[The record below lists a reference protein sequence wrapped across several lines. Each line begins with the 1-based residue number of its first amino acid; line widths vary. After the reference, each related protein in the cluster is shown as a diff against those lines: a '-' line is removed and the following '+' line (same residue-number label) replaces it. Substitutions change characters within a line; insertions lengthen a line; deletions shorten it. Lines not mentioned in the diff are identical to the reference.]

1 MARYLVTGGAGFIGS
16 NLVEALLQKGQE
28 VRVLDDLS
36 TGRAA
41 NLEAAT
47 GGDPKAM
54 EFIEGDI
61 RDLETCHRACAGMDF
76 VLHQAALGSVP
87 RSIDNPIAT
96 HQVNAGGSLNMLVAA
111 RDAGVQRFVS
121 ASSSSVYGNP
131 ADGSAAKIETQPVSP
146 LSPYA
151 VSKVAAENYAAVFY
165 RLYGLETISL
175 RYFNVFGPRQDFKS
189 DYAAVIPKFLYAL
202 LEERRPRVYGDGL
215 QSRDFSYV
223 DNVIQANLAAC
234 RATDGFGEA
243 INVACGQRFTLLDL
257 LKILG
262 ELTGR
267 PADPEFV
274 DPRPGD
280 VRHSLAEISK
290 AARVL
295 GYRPQVDFR
304 SGLEKIVDLARQGR
318 YLAR

>member
-16 NLVEALLQKGQE
+16 NLVEALLGRGEE

-36 TGRAA
+36 TGREV
-41 NLEAAT
+41 NL
-47 GGDPKAM
+47 KAVAGSDLTAI
-54 EFIEGDI
+54 EFIHGDI
-61 RDLETCHRACAGMDF
+61 RDLETCRRACHQMEF

-87 RSIDNPIAT
+87 RSIDNPVPT
-96 HQVNAGGSLNMLVAA
+96 HQVNAGGTLNLLVAA
-111 RDAGVQRFVS
+111 QEAGVKRFVS

-131 ADGSAAKIETQPVSP
+131 ADGSAPKVETQPVSP

-151 VSKVAAENYAAVFY
+151 VSKVAGENYAAVFWGIH
-165 RLYGLETISL
+165 GLPTISL
-175 RYFNVFGPRQDFKS
+175 RYFNVFGPRQDPHS
-189 DYAAVIPKFLYAL
+189 AYAAVIPRFLYAL
-202 LEERRPRVYGDGL
+202 LEDHRPQIYGDGQ

-223 DNVIQANLAAC
+223 DNVVRANLAAC
-234 RATDGFGEA
+234 GTEEGFGEVY
-243 INVACGQRFTLLDL
+243 NVACGERHTLLDL
-257 LKILG
+257 LKVLG
-262 ELTGR
+262 ELTGQK
-267 PADPEFV
+267 PDPEFA

-304 SGLEKIVDLARQGR
+304 TGLQKIVDLARQGR
-318 YLAR
+318 YLTP

>member
-16 NLVEALLQKGQE
+16 NLVEALLERGGE

-36 TGRAA
+36 TGSEA
-41 NLEAAT
+41 NLKAVAGSDLEAI
-47 GGDPKAM
+47 
-54 EFIEGDI
+54 EFIHGDI
-61 RDLETCHRACAGMDF
+61 RDLETCRRACRRIEF

-87 RSIDNPIAT
+87 RSIDNPVPT
-96 HQVNAGGSLNMLVAA
+96 HQVNAGGTLNMLVAA
-111 RDAGVQRFVS
+111 REVGVKRFVS

-131 ADGSAAKIETQPVSP
+131 ADGSAPKVETQAVSP

-151 VSKVAAENYAAVFY
+151 VSKVAAENYATVFWGI
-165 RLYGLETISL
+165 YGLPTISL
-175 RYFNVFGPRQDFKS
+175 RYFNVFGPRQDPHS
-189 DYAAVIPKFLYAL
+189 AYAAVIPKFLYAL
-202 LEERRPRVYGDGL
+202 LEDRRPQVHGDGR

-223 DNVIQANLAAC
+223 DNVVQANLAAC
-234 RATDGFGEA
+234 RTEEGFGEVY
-243 INVACGQRFTLLDL
+243 NVACGERHTLLDL
-257 LKILG
+257 LRLLG

-267 PADPEFV
+267 TPDPEFI

-295 GYRPQVDFR
+295 GYRPRVDFPT
-304 SGLEKIVDLARQGR
+304 GLQKVVELARRCG
-318 YLAR
+318 YLTP